1 MAHRGVLADLHNHSC
16 LSPCA
21 SLEMSPSLLARRAR
35 ERGIEVLGLTDH
47 NSALNCPA
55 FAEACRREGLVPVFG
70 VEACSLEEVHVL
82 CLFGTAAAALSFGDR
97 LLRSLPR
104 LPYDPE
110 KLGDEVVV
118 DADEGVLELPDYYLG
133 AALELGFDELCLA
146 ASAAGALV
154 VPAHVDRPMFS
165 VSSQLGFLP
174 PGPYA
179 AVEAMRD
186 PEPSLRGGFAVVSGS
201 DAHVPEHVGRRAFEV
216 DLDAGALVAGRSGA
230 GEDFLAAL
238 GAAFA
243 SGAVLP
249 SWARAGAVAGPAAGS
264 GRGTPRTPGA
274 A

>member
-1 MAHRGVLADLHNHSC
+1 MRTRGVLADLHNHSC

-47 NSALNCPA
+47 NGALNCPA
-55 FAEACRREGLVPVFG
+55 FAEACRREGIVPVFG
-70 VEACSLEEVHVL
+70 LEACSLEEVHVL
-82 CLFGTAAAALSFGDR
+82 CLFGSAAAALAFGER
-97 LLRSLPR
+97 LLGSLPR

-118 DADEGVLELPDYYLG
+118 DADEGVLDLPDYYLG

-146 ASAAGALV
+146 ASGSGALV

-186 PEPSLRGGFAVVSGS
+186 PDPSLRGGFAVVSGS

-216 DLDAGALVAGRSGA
+216 ELDPEALAAGRSGGGA
-230 GEDFLAAL
+230 EFLAAL
-238 GAAFA
+238 GAALRK
-243 SGAVLP
+243 GAVLP
-249 SWARAGAVAGPAAGS
+249 SWARAGTAAGS
-264 GRGTPRTPGA
+264 PRAPGA